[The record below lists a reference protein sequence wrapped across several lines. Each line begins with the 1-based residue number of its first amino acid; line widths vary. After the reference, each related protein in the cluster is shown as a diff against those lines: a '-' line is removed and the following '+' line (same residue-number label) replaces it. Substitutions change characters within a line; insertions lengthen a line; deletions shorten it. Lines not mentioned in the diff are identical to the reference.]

1 MYKTISIVACALVCL
16 QLHAQQNTF
25 VNSGT
30 KVGIHTLQPIAVLD
44 VSADLTSG
52 KLGTVMGRLP
62 EGNHQNEGTFL
73 GVRGYDTRFSATSGL
88 KSFAIEHSFYG
99 FINSSINFFR
109 GPDTKGGFIAFNTS
123 DNIERMRLDKDGNL
137 LLGTTTSGGE
147 KLAING
153 NIRAKEI
160 KVETVNWPDY
170 VFKKDYKLPSLA
182 ETEKFIESNGHLP
195 DVPKAEEVEADG
207 VSLGE
212 MNKILLKKIE
222 EMTLQLIQLNN
233 EMKKQTEQV
242 NTQSEKIKLLEN
254 TRIEKLQKE
263 IPSLK

>member
-1 MYKTISIVACALVCL
+1 MYKTISLIACTFVSL
-16 QLHAQQNTF
+16 QLYAQQNTF
-25 VNSGT
+25 VNNGV

-44 VSADLTSG
+44 VSADLTDG

-73 GVRGYDTRFSATSGL
+73 GVRGYDTRFSAVSGL

-109 GPDTKGGFIAFNTS
+109 GPDTKGGFITFNTS

-137 LLGTTTSGGE
+137 LLGATASGGE
-147 KLAING
+147 KLSING
-153 NIRAKEI
+153 NIRAKEV

-170 VFKKDYKLPSLA
+170 VFKSDYKLLSLP
-182 ETEKFIESNGHLP
+182 ETEEFIKQNGHLP
-195 DVPKAEEVEADG
+195 EVPKASEVEEMG

-222 EMTLQLIQLNN
+222 ELTLQVIELN
-233 EMKKQTEQV
+233 KKIDRQ
-242 NTQSEKIKLLEN
+242 EK
-254 TRIEKLQKE
+254 
-263 IPSLK
+263 